1 LACQLAS
8 IAFRNPFQKRL
19 QQLIAEWIPT
29 SSDTEDSSDISTPNN
44 NNHTL
49 HVSPRDPCQL
59 NISQADLVTMR
70 KLSYADSFS
79 EIRSRCSPEESQCVI
94 ENIIMLQRDFRN
106 YHSTKKDITS
116 MQSDTNES
124 DTFADEN
131 LSPRKKSSVQKQLF
145 QEDQSLSE
153 ASSAYRPPLLSLDIN
168 TMSNSSVGS
177 QMQHHNMSFTS
188 KSNSRTEET
197 RWTKG
202 SRNQIKRHE
211 RTLAMNARKLERQKP
226 K

>member
-1 LACQLAS
+1 
-8 IAFRNPFQKRL
+8 
-19 QQLIAEWIPT
+19 
-29 SSDTEDSSDISTPNN
+29 
-44 NNHTL
+44 
-49 HVSPRDPCQL
+49 
-59 NISQADLVTMR
+59 MR

-106 YHSTKKDITS
+106 CHSVKRDITS
-116 MQSDTNES
+116 IQYDTNES

-168 TMSNSSVGS
+168 TMSNS
-177 QMQHHNMSFTS
+177 
-188 KSNSRTEET
+188 
-197 RWTKG
+197 
-202 SRNQIKRHE
+202 IKRWNDYK
-211 RTLAMNARKLERQKP
+211 TNLKMSLLASILE
-226 K
+226 